1 MFLFSTSKNCVSA
14 KELERQLGITYKTAW
29 RISKQIRLLFKQGKN
44 LLSNT
49 VEIDETYIGGKH
61 KGKRGRG
68 SENKTPIIGL
78 AERSGEIRVKV
89 TADIKSSTIHS
100 ILRESV
106 NIGINIMSDEYH
118 VYSGLA
124 VAGFNHNTVNHGQ
137 KNWVKNNEIHTNTI
151 EGFWSQF
158 KRSLNGTYH
167 SVSPKY
173 LQNYLN
179 EFVFRY
185 NLREY
190 PNPIF
195 SKVLCLAVKRV

>member
-1 MFLFSTSKNCVSA
+1 
-14 KELERQLGITYKTAW
+14 
-29 RISKQIRLLFKQGKN
+29 
-44 LLSNT
+44 
-49 VEIDETYIGGKH
+49 
-61 KGKRGRG
+61 
-68 SENKTPIIGL
+68 
-78 AERSGEIRVKV
+78 
-89 TADIKSSTIHS
+89 
-100 ILRESV
+100 
-106 NIGINIMSDEYH
+106 MSDEYH

-124 VAGFNHNTVNHGQ
+124 AAGFNYNTINHGQ